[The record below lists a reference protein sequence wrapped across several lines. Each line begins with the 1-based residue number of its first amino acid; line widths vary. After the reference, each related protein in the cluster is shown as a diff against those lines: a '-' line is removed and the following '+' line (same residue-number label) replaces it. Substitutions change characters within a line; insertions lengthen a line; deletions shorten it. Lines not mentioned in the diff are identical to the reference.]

1 MSKNDTRALGNQGH
15 RGLALLVAVALAG
28 ALVGVACDSESNAV
42 KEPRAQPTTT
52 ATSTTGNNPGTTND
66 GGNPAGDGGPS
77 DCVQNPQTHDEII
90 NACTDAVKITK
101 NPQLPLQY
109 PDGGLPTPP

>member
-1 MSKNDTRALGNQGH
+1 MSTNDTRNTRSFGH
-15 RGLALLVAVALAG
+15 WGLVSLFAVALSG

-42 KEPRAQPTTT
+42 KEPQAQPSTTT
-52 ATSTTGNNPGTTND
+52 TSTGNNPGTT
-66 GGNPAGDGGPS
+66 PDGGPAVDDAGPT
-77 DCVQNPQTHDEII
+77 DCIQNPQTHDEII
-90 NACTDAVKITK
+90 NACTDAVKIAK